1 MTKHS
6 IIQITVLVVVVV
18 IIGIALFSHD
28 NSDRSMTDTS
38 SVPQTSATTSTTSET
53 SVINTSGVSSTSTTT
68 VSALGTTSATAYI
81 LADVQSH
88 NVATSCW
95 TTINGNVYDLTQWI
109 SKHPGGSRAII
120 GLCGTDG
127 SQAFNSQHGRNAD
140 AVRELVE
147 YRIGVLGN

>member
-6 IIQITVLVVVVV
+6 IVQITVLVAVVA

-28 NSDRSMTDTS
+28 NSDRSTTLVPSTS
-38 SVPQTSATTSTTSET
+38 SET
-53 SVINTSGVSSTSTTT
+53 SVVNTSGASSTSTTT
-68 VSALGTTSATAYI
+68 TSASNAIPATTYT

-109 SKHPGGSRAII
+109 AKHPGGSRAII